1 MLGIFLGILKWL
13 GILLLV
19 LLGLVLTV
27 LLAVLFVPVRYEAE
41 GSFRGELLA
50 KGQISWLWRLFS
62 IQAVYDGDTEVSLR
76 IFGVKPGRKKETAE
90 RTEKTETPDPVV
102 TGSGKR
108 PEEEVPVYES
118 RPKAEVPASEKHQG
132 TEEGIKEKVPA
143 AGTKNAKNGQK
154 KKRVRQSLFQKIK
167 VTFQRIC
174 GKLKT
179 AEEKWQ
185 KLRDFLEKEENK
197 KYYIDAIL
205 ASGWNATVEAI
216 MKTGFQYLPG
226 TLGYPYSKLAMNY
239 YTAYLQKSFASKKI
253 RVNAVLPGSTDT
265 GMKSEFTEMAH
276 GEEGLLLHCGYANR
290 LAYSKEMAGP
300 IVFLNSEMATYASG
314 VLMEVDYGNT
324 VEERANIKPVQ
335 QVISLEDIYQMMQKQ
350 SK

>member
-27 LLAVLFVPVRYEAE
+27 LLAVLFVPIRYEAE

-76 IFGVKPGRKKETAE
+76 IFGVKLGRKKETAE
-90 RTEKTETPDPVV
+90 RTEKTETPEPVV

-108 PEEEVPVYES
+108 PEEEVPLYES
-118 RPKAEVPASEKHQG
+118 RPKAEAPASEKHQG

-179 AEEKWQ
+179 AEERWQ
-185 KLRDFLEKEENK
+185 KLMEFLEKEENK
-197 KYYIDAIL
+197 NTFRLLKRQ
-205 ASGWNATVEAI
+205 V
-216 MKTGFQYLPG
+216 
-226 TLGYPYSKLAMNY
+226 
-239 YTAYLQKSFASKKI
+239 I
-253 RVNAVLPGSTDT
+253 RFFKHVLPGKVSGTVRFGFEDPYTT
-265 GMKSEFTEMAH
+265 GRI
-276 GEEGLLLHCGYANR
+276 L
-290 LAYSKEMAGP
+290 
-300 IVFLNSEMATYASG
+300 TYISPF
-314 VLMEVDYGNT
+314 YGWYGRT
-324 VEERANIKPVQ
+324 I
-335 QVISLEDIYQMMQKQ
+335 QVIPVFDEQVLDGELSLKGRIRIATLLFIGFQVWRDKNFRTLLKRWQAA
-350 SK
+350 

>member
-27 LLAVLFVPVRYEAE
+27 LLAVLFVPIRYEAE

-102 TGSGKR
+102 TGSEKR

-118 RPKAEVPASEKHQG
+118 RPKAEAPASEKHQG

-179 AEEKWQ
+179 AEERWQ
-185 KLRDFLEKEENK
+185 KLMEFLEKEENK
-197 KYYIDAIL
+197 NTFRLLKRQVIRFFKHVLPGKVSGTVRFGFEDPYTTGRILTYI
-205 ASGWNATVEAI
+205 SPFYGWYGRTIQVIPVFDEQVLDGELSLKGRIRIATLLF
-216 MKTGFQYLPG
+216 TGFQVWRDKNFR
-226 TLGYPYSKLAMNY
+226 TLLKRWQA
-239 YTAYLQKSFASKKI
+239 A
-253 RVNAVLPGSTDT
+253 
-265 GMKSEFTEMAH
+265 
-276 GEEGLLLHCGYANR
+276 
-290 LAYSKEMAGP
+290 
-300 IVFLNSEMATYASG
+300 
-314 VLMEVDYGNT
+314 
-324 VEERANIKPVQ
+324 
-335 QVISLEDIYQMMQKQ
+335 
-350 SK
+350 

>member
-27 LLAVLFVPVRYEAE
+27 LLAVLFLPVRYEAE

-90 RTEKTETPDPVV
+90 RTEKTEKTETPDPVV

-179 AEEKWQ
+179 AEERWQ
-185 KLRDFLEKEENK
+185 KLMEFLEKEENK
-197 KYYIDAIL
+197 NTFRLLKRQ
-205 ASGWNATVEAI
+205 V
-216 MKTGFQYLPG
+216 
-226 TLGYPYSKLAMNY
+226 
-239 YTAYLQKSFASKKI
+239 I
-253 RVNAVLPGSTDT
+253 RFFKHVLPGKVSGTVRFGFEDPYTT
-265 GMKSEFTEMAH
+265 GRI
-276 GEEGLLLHCGYANR
+276 L
-290 LAYSKEMAGP
+290 
-300 IVFLNSEMATYASG
+300 TYISPF
-314 VLMEVDYGNT
+314 YGWYGRT
-324 VEERANIKPVQ
+324 I
-335 QVISLEDIYQMMQKQ
+335 QVIPVFDEQVLDGELSLKGRIRIATLLFIGFQVWRDKNFRTLLKRWQAAY
-350 SK
+350 

>member
-27 LLAVLFVPVRYEAE
+27 LLAVLFVPIRYEAE
-41 GSFRGELLA
+41 GSFKGELLA

-76 IFGVKPGRKKETAE
+76 IFGVKLGRKKETAE
-90 RTEKTETPDPVV
+90 RTEKTETPDPAV
-102 TGSGKR
+102 TGSEKR
-108 PEEEVPVYES
+108 PEEEMPVYES
-118 RPKAEVPASEKHQG
+118 RPKAEAPASEKHQG

-179 AEEKWQ
+179 AEERWQ
-185 KLRDFLEKEENK
+185 KLMEFLEKEENK
-197 KYYIDAIL
+197 NTFRLLKRQ
-205 ASGWNATVEAI
+205 V
-216 MKTGFQYLPG
+216 
-226 TLGYPYSKLAMNY
+226 
-239 YTAYLQKSFASKKI
+239 I
-253 RVNAVLPGSTDT
+253 RFFKHVLPGKVSGTVRFGFEDPYTT
-265 GMKSEFTEMAH
+265 GRI
-276 GEEGLLLHCGYANR
+276 L
-290 LAYSKEMAGP
+290 
-300 IVFLNSEMATYASG
+300 TYISPF
-314 VLMEVDYGNT
+314 YGWYGRT
-324 VEERANIKPVQ
+324 I
-335 QVISLEDIYQMMQKQ
+335 QVIPVFDEQVLDGELSLKGRIRIATLLFIGFQVWRDKNFRTLLKRWQAAY
-350 SK
+350 

>member
-27 LLAVLFVPVRYEAE
+27 LLAVLFLPVRYEAK

-179 AEEKWQ
+179 AEERWQ
-185 KLRDFLEKEENK
+185 KLMEFLEKEENK
-197 KYYIDAIL
+197 NTFRLLKRQ
-205 ASGWNATVEAI
+205 V
-216 MKTGFQYLPG
+216 
-226 TLGYPYSKLAMNY
+226 
-239 YTAYLQKSFASKKI
+239 I
-253 RVNAVLPGSTDT
+253 RFFKHVLPGKVSGTVRFGFEDPYTT
-265 GMKSEFTEMAH
+265 GRI
-276 GEEGLLLHCGYANR
+276 L
-290 LAYSKEMAGP
+290 
-300 IVFLNSEMATYASG
+300 TYISPF
-314 VLMEVDYGNT
+314 YGWYGRT
-324 VEERANIKPVQ
+324 I
-335 QVISLEDIYQMMQKQ
+335 QVIPVFDEQVLDGELSLKGRIRIATLLFIGFQVWRDKNFRTLLKRWQAAY
-350 SK
+350 

>member
-27 LLAVLFVPVRYEAE
+27 LLAVLFVPIRYEAE

-102 TGSGKR
+102 TGSGKS
-108 PEEEVPVYES
+108 PEEEVPLYES
-118 RPKAEVPASEKHQG
+118 RPKAEAPASEKHQG

-179 AEEKWQ
+179 AEERWQ
-185 KLRDFLEKEENK
+185 KLMEFLEKEENK
-197 KYYIDAIL
+197 NTFRLLKRQ
-205 ASGWNATVEAI
+205 V
-216 MKTGFQYLPG
+216 
-226 TLGYPYSKLAMNY
+226 
-239 YTAYLQKSFASKKI
+239 I
-253 RVNAVLPGSTDT
+253 RFFKHVLPGKVSGTVRFGFEDPYTT
-265 GMKSEFTEMAH
+265 GRI
-276 GEEGLLLHCGYANR
+276 L
-290 LAYSKEMAGP
+290 
-300 IVFLNSEMATYASG
+300 TYISPF
-314 VLMEVDYGNT
+314 YGWYGRT
-324 VEERANIKPVQ
+324 I
-335 QVISLEDIYQMMQKQ
+335 QVIPVFDEQVLDGELSLKGRIRIATLLFIGFQVWRDKNFRTLLKRWQAA
-350 SK
+350 

>member
-27 LLAVLFVPVRYEAE
+27 LLAVLFVPIRYEAE

-118 RPKAEVPASEKHQG
+118 RPKAEAPASEKHQG

-179 AEEKWQ
+179 AEERWQ
-185 KLRDFLEKEENK
+185 KLMEFLEKEENK
-197 KYYIDAIL
+197 NTFRLLKRQ
-205 ASGWNATVEAI
+205 V
-216 MKTGFQYLPG
+216 
-226 TLGYPYSKLAMNY
+226 
-239 YTAYLQKSFASKKI
+239 I
-253 RVNAVLPGSTDT
+253 RFFKHVLPGKVSGTVRFGFEDPYTT
-265 GMKSEFTEMAH
+265 GRI
-276 GEEGLLLHCGYANR
+276 L
-290 LAYSKEMAGP
+290 
-300 IVFLNSEMATYASG
+300 TYISPF
-314 VLMEVDYGNT
+314 YGWYGRT
-324 VEERANIKPVQ
+324 I
-335 QVISLEDIYQMMQKQ
+335 QVIPVFDEQVLDGELSLKGRIRIATLLFIGFQVWRDKNFRTLLKRWQAAY
-350 SK
+350 

>member
-27 LLAVLFVPVRYEAE
+27 LLAVLFLPVRYEAE

-167 VTFQRIC
+167 VTFQRNC

-179 AEEKWQ
+179 AEERWQ
-185 KLRDFLEKEENK
+185 KLMEFLEKEENK
-197 KYYIDAIL
+197 NTFRLLKRQ
-205 ASGWNATVEAI
+205 V
-216 MKTGFQYLPG
+216 
-226 TLGYPYSKLAMNY
+226 
-239 YTAYLQKSFASKKI
+239 I
-253 RVNAVLPGSTDT
+253 RFFKHVLPGKVSGTVRFGFEDPYTT
-265 GMKSEFTEMAH
+265 GRI
-276 GEEGLLLHCGYANR
+276 L
-290 LAYSKEMAGP
+290 
-300 IVFLNSEMATYASG
+300 TYISPF
-314 VLMEVDYGNT
+314 YGWYGRT
-324 VEERANIKPVQ
+324 I
-335 QVISLEDIYQMMQKQ
+335 QVIPVFDEQVLDGELSLKGRIRIATLLFIGFQVWRDKNFRTLLKRWQAAY
-350 SK
+350 

>member
-27 LLAVLFVPVRYEAE
+27 LLAVLFVPIRYEAE

-90 RTEKTETPDPVV
+90 RREKTETPDPVV
-102 TGSGKR
+102 AGSGKR
-108 PEEEVPVYES
+108 PEEEVPLYES
-118 RPKAEVPASEKHQG
+118 RPKAEAPASEKHQG

-179 AEEKWQ
+179 AEERWQ
-185 KLRDFLEKEENK
+185 KLMEFLEKEENK
-197 KYYIDAIL
+197 NTFRLLKRQ
-205 ASGWNATVEAI
+205 V
-216 MKTGFQYLPG
+216 
-226 TLGYPYSKLAMNY
+226 
-239 YTAYLQKSFASKKI
+239 I
-253 RVNAVLPGSTDT
+253 RFFKHVLPGKVSGTVRFGFEDPYTT
-265 GMKSEFTEMAH
+265 GRI
-276 GEEGLLLHCGYANR
+276 L
-290 LAYSKEMAGP
+290 
-300 IVFLNSEMATYASG
+300 TYISPF
-314 VLMEVDYGNT
+314 YGWYGRT
-324 VEERANIKPVQ
+324 I
-335 QVISLEDIYQMMQKQ
+335 QVIPVFDEQVLDGELSLKGRIRIATLLFIGFQVWRDKNFRTLLKRWQAAY
-350 SK
+350 

>member
-1 MLGIFLGILKWL
+1 MRTETKIETVGNDCMLGIFLGILKWL

-27 LLAVLFVPVRYEAE
+27 LLAVLFLPVRYEAE

-179 AEEKWQ
+179 AEERWQ
-185 KLRDFLEKEENK
+185 KLMEFLEKEENK
-197 KYYIDAIL
+197 NTFRLLKRQ
-205 ASGWNATVEAI
+205 V
-216 MKTGFQYLPG
+216 
-226 TLGYPYSKLAMNY
+226 
-239 YTAYLQKSFASKKI
+239 I
-253 RVNAVLPGSTDT
+253 RFFKHVLPGKVSGTVRFGFEDPYTT
-265 GMKSEFTEMAH
+265 GRI
-276 GEEGLLLHCGYANR
+276 L
-290 LAYSKEMAGP
+290 
-300 IVFLNSEMATYASG
+300 TYISPF
-314 VLMEVDYGNT
+314 YGWYGRT
-324 VEERANIKPVQ
+324 I
-335 QVISLEDIYQMMQKQ
+335 QVIPVFDEQVLDGELSLKGRIRIATLLFIGFQVWRDKNFRTLLKRWQAAY
-350 SK
+350 

>member
-108 PEEEVPVYES
+108 PEEKVPVYES

-179 AEEKWQ
+179 AEERWQ
-185 KLRDFLEKEENK
+185 KLMEFLEKEENK
-197 KYYIDAIL
+197 NTFRLLKRQ
-205 ASGWNATVEAI
+205 V
-216 MKTGFQYLPG
+216 
-226 TLGYPYSKLAMNY
+226 
-239 YTAYLQKSFASKKI
+239 I
-253 RVNAVLPGSTDT
+253 RFFKHVLPGKVSGTVRFGFEDPYTT
-265 GMKSEFTEMAH
+265 GRI
-276 GEEGLLLHCGYANR
+276 L
-290 LAYSKEMAGP
+290 
-300 IVFLNSEMATYASG
+300 TYISPF
-314 VLMEVDYGNT
+314 YGWYGRT
-324 VEERANIKPVQ
+324 I
-335 QVISLEDIYQMMQKQ
+335 QVIPVFDEQVLDGELSLKGRIRIATLLFIGFQVWRDKNFRTLLKRWQAAY
-350 SK
+350 

>member
-118 RPKAEVPASEKHQG
+118 RPKAEAPASEKHQG

-154 KKRVRQSLFQKIK
+154 KKRVLQSLFQKIK

-179 AEEKWQ
+179 AEERWQ
-185 KLRDFLEKEENK
+185 KLMEFLEKEENK
-197 KYYIDAIL
+197 NTFRLLKRQ
-205 ASGWNATVEAI
+205 V
-216 MKTGFQYLPG
+216 
-226 TLGYPYSKLAMNY
+226 
-239 YTAYLQKSFASKKI
+239 I
-253 RVNAVLPGSTDT
+253 RFFKHVLPGKVSGTVRFGFEDPYTT
-265 GMKSEFTEMAH
+265 GRI
-276 GEEGLLLHCGYANR
+276 L
-290 LAYSKEMAGP
+290 
-300 IVFLNSEMATYASG
+300 TYISPF
-314 VLMEVDYGNT
+314 YGWYGRT
-324 VEERANIKPVQ
+324 I
-335 QVISLEDIYQMMQKQ
+335 QVIPVFDEQVLDGELSLKGRIRIATLLFIGFQVWRDKNFRTLLKRWQAAY
-350 SK
+350 

>member
-118 RPKAEVPASEKHQG
+118 RPKAEAPASEKHQG

-167 VTFQRIC
+167 VTFQRNC

-179 AEEKWQ
+179 AEERWQ
-185 KLRDFLEKEENK
+185 TLMEFLEKAENK
-197 KYYIDAIL
+197 NTFRLLKRQ
-205 ASGWNATVEAI
+205 V
-216 MKTGFQYLPG
+216 
-226 TLGYPYSKLAMNY
+226 
-239 YTAYLQKSFASKKI
+239 I
-253 RVNAVLPGSTDT
+253 RFFKHVLPGKVSGTVRFGFEDPYTT
-265 GMKSEFTEMAH
+265 GRI
-276 GEEGLLLHCGYANR
+276 L
-290 LAYSKEMAGP
+290 
-300 IVFLNSEMATYASG
+300 TYISPF
-314 VLMEVDYGNT
+314 YGWYGRT
-324 VEERANIKPVQ
+324 I
-335 QVISLEDIYQMMQKQ
+335 QVIPVFDEQVLDGELSLKGRIRIATLLFIGFQVWRDKNFRTLLKRWQAAY
-350 SK
+350 

>member
-118 RPKAEVPASEKHQG
+118 RPKAEAPASEKHQG

-179 AEEKWQ
+179 AEERWQ
-185 KLRDFLEKEENK
+185 KLMEFLEKEENK
-197 KYYIDAIL
+197 NTFRLLKRQ
-205 ASGWNATVEAI
+205 V
-216 MKTGFQYLPG
+216 
-226 TLGYPYSKLAMNY
+226 
-239 YTAYLQKSFASKKI
+239 I
-253 RVNAVLPGSTDT
+253 RFFKHVLPGKVSGTVRFGFEDPYTT
-265 GMKSEFTEMAH
+265 GRI
-276 GEEGLLLHCGYANR
+276 L
-290 LAYSKEMAGP
+290 
-300 IVFLNSEMATYASG
+300 TYISPF
-314 VLMEVDYGNT
+314 YGWYGRT
-324 VEERANIKPVQ
+324 I
-335 QVISLEDIYQMMQKQ
+335 QVIPVFDEQVLNGELSLKGRIRIATLLFIGFQVWRDKNFRTLLKRWQAAY
-350 SK
+350 

>member
-27 LLAVLFVPVRYEAE
+27 LLAVLFVPIRYEAE

-90 RTEKTETPDPVV
+90 RTEKTETSDPVV

-118 RPKAEVPASEKHQG
+118 RPKAEAPASEKHQG

-179 AEEKWQ
+179 AEERWQ
-185 KLRDFLEKEENK
+185 KLMEFLEKEENK
-197 KYYIDAIL
+197 NTFRLLKRQ
-205 ASGWNATVEAI
+205 V
-216 MKTGFQYLPG
+216 
-226 TLGYPYSKLAMNY
+226 
-239 YTAYLQKSFASKKI
+239 I
-253 RVNAVLPGSTDT
+253 RFFKHVLPGKVSGTVRFGFEDPYTT
-265 GMKSEFTEMAH
+265 GRI
-276 GEEGLLLHCGYANR
+276 L
-290 LAYSKEMAGP
+290 
-300 IVFLNSEMATYASG
+300 TYISPF
-314 VLMEVDYGNT
+314 YGWYGRT
-324 VEERANIKPVQ
+324 I
-335 QVISLEDIYQMMQKQ
+335 QVIPVFDEQVLDGELSLKGRIRIATLLFIGFQVWRDKNFRTLLKRWQAA
-350 SK
+350 

>member
-1 MLGIFLGILKWL
+1 MLGFFLGILKWL

-118 RPKAEVPASEKHQG
+118 RPKAEAPASEKHQG

-179 AEEKWQ
+179 AEERWQ
-185 KLRDFLEKEENK
+185 KLMEFLEKEENK
-197 KYYIDAIL
+197 NTFRLLKRQ
-205 ASGWNATVEAI
+205 V
-216 MKTGFQYLPG
+216 
-226 TLGYPYSKLAMNY
+226 
-239 YTAYLQKSFASKKI
+239 I
-253 RVNAVLPGSTDT
+253 RFFKHVLPGKVSGTVRFGFEDPYTT
-265 GMKSEFTEMAH
+265 GRI
-276 GEEGLLLHCGYANR
+276 L
-290 LAYSKEMAGP
+290 
-300 IVFLNSEMATYASG
+300 TYISPF
-314 VLMEVDYGNT
+314 YGWYGRT
-324 VEERANIKPVQ
+324 I
-335 QVISLEDIYQMMQKQ
+335 QVIPVFDEQVLDGELSLKGRIRIATLLFIGFQVWRDKNFRTLLKRWQAAY
-350 SK
+350 

>member
-118 RPKAEVPASEKHQG
+118 RSKAEAPASEKHQG

-179 AEEKWQ
+179 AEERWQ
-185 KLRDFLEKEENK
+185 KLMEFLEKEENK
-197 KYYIDAIL
+197 NTFRLLKRQ
-205 ASGWNATVEAI
+205 V
-216 MKTGFQYLPG
+216 
-226 TLGYPYSKLAMNY
+226 
-239 YTAYLQKSFASKKI
+239 I
-253 RVNAVLPGSTDT
+253 RFFKHVLPGKVSGTVRFGFEDPYTT
-265 GMKSEFTEMAH
+265 GRI
-276 GEEGLLLHCGYANR
+276 L
-290 LAYSKEMAGP
+290 
-300 IVFLNSEMATYASG
+300 TYISPF
-314 VLMEVDYGNT
+314 YGWYGRT
-324 VEERANIKPVQ
+324 I
-335 QVISLEDIYQMMQKQ
+335 QVIPVFDEQVLDGELSLKGRIRIATLLFIGFQVWRDKNFRTLLKRWQAAY
-350 SK
+350 

>member
-19 LLGLVLTV
+19 LLGLVLIV
-27 LLAVLFVPVRYEAE
+27 LLAVLFVPIRYEAE
-41 GSFRGELLA
+41 GSFKGELLA

-102 TGSGKR
+102 TGSGKS
-108 PEEEVPVYES
+108 PEEEVPLYEN
-118 RPKAEVPASEKHQG
+118 RPKAEAPASEKHQG

-179 AEEKWQ
+179 AEERWQ
-185 KLRDFLEKEENK
+185 KLMEFLEKEENK
-197 KYYIDAIL
+197 NTFRLLKRQ
-205 ASGWNATVEAI
+205 V
-216 MKTGFQYLPG
+216 
-226 TLGYPYSKLAMNY
+226 
-239 YTAYLQKSFASKKI
+239 I
-253 RVNAVLPGSTDT
+253 RFFKHVLPGKVSGTVRFGFEDPYTT
-265 GMKSEFTEMAH
+265 GRI
-276 GEEGLLLHCGYANR
+276 L
-290 LAYSKEMAGP
+290 
-300 IVFLNSEMATYASG
+300 TYISPF
-314 VLMEVDYGNT
+314 YGWYGRT
-324 VEERANIKPVQ
+324 I
-335 QVISLEDIYQMMQKQ
+335 QVIPVFDEQVLDGELSLKGRIRIATLLFIGFQVWRDKNFRTLLKRWQAAY
-350 SK
+350 

>member
-27 LLAVLFVPVRYEAE
+27 LLAVLFVPIRYEAE
-41 GSFRGELLA
+41 GSFKGELLA

-118 RPKAEVPASEKHQG
+118 RPKAEAPTSEKHQG

-179 AEEKWQ
+179 AEERWQ
-185 KLRDFLEKEENK
+185 KLMEFLEKEENK
-197 KYYIDAIL
+197 NTFRLLKRQ
-205 ASGWNATVEAI
+205 V
-216 MKTGFQYLPG
+216 
-226 TLGYPYSKLAMNY
+226 
-239 YTAYLQKSFASKKI
+239 I
-253 RVNAVLPGSTDT
+253 RFFKHVLPGKVSGTVRFGFEDPYTT
-265 GMKSEFTEMAH
+265 GRI
-276 GEEGLLLHCGYANR
+276 L
-290 LAYSKEMAGP
+290 
-300 IVFLNSEMATYASG
+300 TYISPF
-314 VLMEVDYGNT
+314 YGWYGRT
-324 VEERANIKPVQ
+324 I
-335 QVISLEDIYQMMQKQ
+335 QVIPVFDEQVLDGELSLKGRIRIATLLFIGFQVWRDKNFRTLLKRWQAAY
-350 SK
+350 

>member
-27 LLAVLFVPVRYEAE
+27 LLAVLFVPIRYEAE

-108 PEEEVPVYES
+108 PEEEMPVYES
-118 RPKAEVPASEKHQG
+118 RPKAEAPASEKHQG

-179 AEEKWQ
+179 AEERWQ
-185 KLRDFLEKEENK
+185 KLMEFLEKEENK
-197 KYYIDAIL
+197 NTFRLLKRQ
-205 ASGWNATVEAI
+205 V
-216 MKTGFQYLPG
+216 
-226 TLGYPYSKLAMNY
+226 
-239 YTAYLQKSFASKKI
+239 I
-253 RVNAVLPGSTDT
+253 RFFKHVLPGKVSGTVRFGFEDPYTT
-265 GMKSEFTEMAH
+265 GRI
-276 GEEGLLLHCGYANR
+276 L
-290 LAYSKEMAGP
+290 
-300 IVFLNSEMATYASG
+300 TYISPF
-314 VLMEVDYGNT
+314 YGWYGRT
-324 VEERANIKPVQ
+324 I
-335 QVISLEDIYQMMQKQ
+335 QVIPVFDEQVLDGELSLKGRIRIATLLFIGFQVWRDKNFRTLLKRWQAA
-350 SK
+350 

>member
-118 RPKAEVPASEKHQG
+118 RSKAEVPASEKHQG

-179 AEEKWQ
+179 AEERWQ
-185 KLRDFLEKEENK
+185 KLMEFLEKEENK
-197 KYYIDAIL
+197 NTFRLLKRQ
-205 ASGWNATVEAI
+205 V
-216 MKTGFQYLPG
+216 
-226 TLGYPYSKLAMNY
+226 
-239 YTAYLQKSFASKKI
+239 I
-253 RVNAVLPGSTDT
+253 RFFKHVLPGKVSGTVRFGFEDPYTT
-265 GMKSEFTEMAH
+265 GRI
-276 GEEGLLLHCGYANR
+276 L
-290 LAYSKEMAGP
+290 
-300 IVFLNSEMATYASG
+300 TYISPF
-314 VLMEVDYGNT
+314 YGWYGRT
-324 VEERANIKPVQ
+324 I
-335 QVISLEDIYQMMQKQ
+335 QVIPVFDEQVLDGELSLKGRIRIATLLFIGFQVWRDKNFRTLLKRWQAA
-350 SK
+350 

>member
-118 RPKAEVPASEKHQG
+118 RSKAEVPASEKHQG

-154 KKRVRQSLFQKIK
+154 KKRVCQSLFQKIK

-179 AEEKWQ
+179 AEERWQ
-185 KLRDFLEKEENK
+185 KLMEFLEKEENK
-197 KYYIDAIL
+197 NTFRLLKRQ
-205 ASGWNATVEAI
+205 V
-216 MKTGFQYLPG
+216 
-226 TLGYPYSKLAMNY
+226 
-239 YTAYLQKSFASKKI
+239 I
-253 RVNAVLPGSTDT
+253 RFFKHVLPGKVSGTVRFGFEDPYTT
-265 GMKSEFTEMAH
+265 GRI
-276 GEEGLLLHCGYANR
+276 L
-290 LAYSKEMAGP
+290 
-300 IVFLNSEMATYASG
+300 TYISPF
-314 VLMEVDYGNT
+314 YGWYGRT
-324 VEERANIKPVQ
+324 I
-335 QVISLEDIYQMMQKQ
+335 QVIPVFDEQVLDGELSLKGRIRIATLLFIGFQVWRDKNFRTLLKRWQAAY
-350 SK
+350 

>member
-1 MLGIFLGILKWL
+1 MLGFFLGILKWL

-179 AEEKWQ
+179 AEERWQ
-185 KLRDFLEKEENK
+185 KLMEFLEKEENK
-197 KYYIDAIL
+197 NTFRLLKRQ
-205 ASGWNATVEAI
+205 V
-216 MKTGFQYLPG
+216 
-226 TLGYPYSKLAMNY
+226 
-239 YTAYLQKSFASKKI
+239 I
-253 RVNAVLPGSTDT
+253 RFFKHVLPGKVSGTVRFGFEDPYTT
-265 GMKSEFTEMAH
+265 GRI
-276 GEEGLLLHCGYANR
+276 L
-290 LAYSKEMAGP
+290 
-300 IVFLNSEMATYASG
+300 TYISPF
-314 VLMEVDYGNT
+314 YGWYGRT
-324 VEERANIKPVQ
+324 I
-335 QVISLEDIYQMMQKQ
+335 QVIPVFDEQVLDGELSLKGRIRIATLLFIGFQVWRDKNFRTLLKRWQAAY
-350 SK
+350 

>member
-27 LLAVLFVPVRYEAE
+27 LLAVLFVPIRYEAE

-118 RPKAEVPASEKHQG
+118 RPKAEAPASEKHQG

-143 AGTKNAKNGQK
+143 AETKNAKNGQK

-179 AEEKWQ
+179 AEERWQ
-185 KLRDFLEKEENK
+185 KLMEFLEKEENK
-197 KYYIDAIL
+197 NTFRLLKRQ
-205 ASGWNATVEAI
+205 V
-216 MKTGFQYLPG
+216 
-226 TLGYPYSKLAMNY
+226 
-239 YTAYLQKSFASKKI
+239 I
-253 RVNAVLPGSTDT
+253 RFFKHVLPGKVSGTVRFGFEDPYTT
-265 GMKSEFTEMAH
+265 GRI
-276 GEEGLLLHCGYANR
+276 L
-290 LAYSKEMAGP
+290 
-300 IVFLNSEMATYASG
+300 TYISPF
-314 VLMEVDYGNT
+314 YGWYGRT
-324 VEERANIKPVQ
+324 I
-335 QVISLEDIYQMMQKQ
+335 QVIPVFDEQVLDGELSLKGRIRIATLLFIGFQVWRDKNFRTLLKRWQAA
-350 SK
+350 

>member
-13 GILLLV
+13 GILLL
-19 LLGLVLTV
+19 GLVLTV
-27 LLAVLFVPVRYEAE
+27 LLAVLFVPIRYEAE

-108 PEEEVPVYES
+108 PEEEVPLYES
-118 RPKAEVPASEKHQG
+118 RPKAEAPASEKHQG

-143 AGTKNAKNGQK
+143 AETKNAKNGQK

-179 AEEKWQ
+179 AEERWQ
-185 KLRDFLEKEENK
+185 KLMEFLEKEENK
-197 KYYIDAIL
+197 NTFRLLKRQ
-205 ASGWNATVEAI
+205 V
-216 MKTGFQYLPG
+216 
-226 TLGYPYSKLAMNY
+226 
-239 YTAYLQKSFASKKI
+239 I
-253 RVNAVLPGSTDT
+253 RFFKHVLPGKVSGTVRFGFEDPYTT
-265 GMKSEFTEMAH
+265 GRI
-276 GEEGLLLHCGYANR
+276 L
-290 LAYSKEMAGP
+290 
-300 IVFLNSEMATYASG
+300 TYISPF
-314 VLMEVDYGNT
+314 YGWYGRT
-324 VEERANIKPVQ
+324 I
-335 QVISLEDIYQMMQKQ
+335 QVIPVFDEQVLDGELSLKGRIRIATLLFIGFQVWRDKNFRTLLKRWQAAY
-350 SK
+350 

>member
-27 LLAVLFVPVRYEAE
+27 LLAVLFVPIRYEAE

-90 RTEKTETPDPVV
+90 RTEKTEKTETPDPVV

-118 RPKAEVPASEKHQG
+118 RPKAEAPASEKHQG

-143 AGTKNAKNGQK
+143 AETKNAKNGQK

-179 AEEKWQ
+179 AEERWQ
-185 KLRDFLEKEENK
+185 KLMEFLEKEENK
-197 KYYIDAIL
+197 NTFRLLKRQ
-205 ASGWNATVEAI
+205 V
-216 MKTGFQYLPG
+216 
-226 TLGYPYSKLAMNY
+226 
-239 YTAYLQKSFASKKI
+239 I
-253 RVNAVLPGSTDT
+253 RFFKHVLPGKVSGTVRFGFEDPYTT
-265 GMKSEFTEMAH
+265 GRI
-276 GEEGLLLHCGYANR
+276 L
-290 LAYSKEMAGP
+290 
-300 IVFLNSEMATYASG
+300 TYISPF
-314 VLMEVDYGNT
+314 YGWYGRT
-324 VEERANIKPVQ
+324 I
-335 QVISLEDIYQMMQKQ
+335 QVIPVFDEQVLDGELSLKGRIRIATLLFIGFQVWRDKNFRTLLKRWQAA
-350 SK
+350 

>member
-118 RPKAEVPASEKHQG
+118 RSKAEVPASEKHQG

-167 VTFQRIC
+167 VTFQRNC

-179 AEEKWQ
+179 AEERWQ
-185 KLRDFLEKEENK
+185 KLMEFLEKEENK
-197 KYYIDAIL
+197 NTFRLLKRQ
-205 ASGWNATVEAI
+205 V
-216 MKTGFQYLPG
+216 
-226 TLGYPYSKLAMNY
+226 
-239 YTAYLQKSFASKKI
+239 I
-253 RVNAVLPGSTDT
+253 RFFKHVLPGKVSGTVRFGFEDPYTT
-265 GMKSEFTEMAH
+265 GRI
-276 GEEGLLLHCGYANR
+276 L
-290 LAYSKEMAGP
+290 
-300 IVFLNSEMATYASG
+300 TYISPF
-314 VLMEVDYGNT
+314 YGWYGRT
-324 VEERANIKPVQ
+324 I
-335 QVISLEDIYQMMQKQ
+335 QVIPVFDEQVLDGELSLKGRIRIATLLFIGFQVWRDKNFRTLLKRWQAAY
-350 SK
+350 

>member
-27 LLAVLFVPVRYEAE
+27 LLAVLFVPIRYEAE

-108 PEEEVPVYES
+108 PEEEMPVYES
-118 RPKAEVPASEKHQG
+118 RPKAEAPASEKHQG

-154 KKRVRQSLFQKIK
+154 KKRVRQSLIQKIK

-179 AEEKWQ
+179 AEERWQ
-185 KLRDFLEKEENK
+185 KLMEFLEKEENK
-197 KYYIDAIL
+197 NTFRLLKRQ
-205 ASGWNATVEAI
+205 V
-216 MKTGFQYLPG
+216 
-226 TLGYPYSKLAMNY
+226 
-239 YTAYLQKSFASKKI
+239 I
-253 RVNAVLPGSTDT
+253 RFFKHVLPGKVSGTVRFGFEDPYTT
-265 GMKSEFTEMAH
+265 GRI
-276 GEEGLLLHCGYANR
+276 L
-290 LAYSKEMAGP
+290 
-300 IVFLNSEMATYASG
+300 TYISPF
-314 VLMEVDYGNT
+314 YGWYGRT
-324 VEERANIKPVQ
+324 I
-335 QVISLEDIYQMMQKQ
+335 QVIPVFDEQVLDGELSLKGRIRIATLLFIGFQVWRDKNFRTLLKRWQAAY
-350 SK
+350 

>member
-118 RPKAEVPASEKHQG
+118 RPKAEVPASEKYQG

-179 AEEKWQ
+179 AEERWQ
-185 KLRDFLEKEENK
+185 KLMEFLEKEENK
-197 KYYIDAIL
+197 NTFRLLKRQ
-205 ASGWNATVEAI
+205 V
-216 MKTGFQYLPG
+216 
-226 TLGYPYSKLAMNY
+226 
-239 YTAYLQKSFASKKI
+239 I
-253 RVNAVLPGSTDT
+253 RFFKHVLPGKVSGTVRFGFEDPYTT
-265 GMKSEFTEMAH
+265 GRI
-276 GEEGLLLHCGYANR
+276 L
-290 LAYSKEMAGP
+290 
-300 IVFLNSEMATYASG
+300 TYISPF
-314 VLMEVDYGNT
+314 YGWYGRT
-324 VEERANIKPVQ
+324 I
-335 QVISLEDIYQMMQKQ
+335 QVIPVFDEQVLDGELSLKGRIRIATLLFIGFQVWRDKNFRTLLKRWQAAY
-350 SK
+350 

>member
-154 KKRVRQSLFQKIK
+154 KKRVRQNLFQKIK

-179 AEEKWQ
+179 AEERWQ
-185 KLRDFLEKEENK
+185 KLMEFLEKEENK
-197 KYYIDAIL
+197 NTFRLLKRQ
-205 ASGWNATVEAI
+205 V
-216 MKTGFQYLPG
+216 
-226 TLGYPYSKLAMNY
+226 
-239 YTAYLQKSFASKKI
+239 I
-253 RVNAVLPGSTDT
+253 RFFKHVLPGKVSGTVRFGFEDPYTT
-265 GMKSEFTEMAH
+265 GRI
-276 GEEGLLLHCGYANR
+276 L
-290 LAYSKEMAGP
+290 
-300 IVFLNSEMATYASG
+300 TYISPF
-314 VLMEVDYGNT
+314 YGWYGRT
-324 VEERANIKPVQ
+324 I
-335 QVISLEDIYQMMQKQ
+335 QVIPVFDEQVLDGELSLKGRIRIATLLFIGFQVWRDKNFRTLLKRWQAAY
-350 SK
+350 

>member
-27 LLAVLFVPVRYEAE
+27 LLAVLFVPIRYEAE

-90 RTEKTETPDPVV
+90 RREKTETPDPVV
-102 TGSGKR
+102 AGSGKR
-108 PEEEVPVYES
+108 PEEEVPLYES
-118 RPKAEVPASEKHQG
+118 RPKAEAPASEKHQG

-179 AEEKWQ
+179 AEERWQ
-185 KLRDFLEKEENK
+185 KLMEFLEKEENK
-197 KYYIDAIL
+197 NTFRLLKRQ
-205 ASGWNATVEAI
+205 V
-216 MKTGFQYLPG
+216 
-226 TLGYPYSKLAMNY
+226 
-239 YTAYLQKSFASKKI
+239 I
-253 RVNAVLPGSTDT
+253 RFFKHVLPGKVSGTVRFGFEDPYTT
-265 GMKSEFTEMAH
+265 GRI
-276 GEEGLLLHCGYANR
+276 L
-290 LAYSKEMAGP
+290 
-300 IVFLNSEMATYASG
+300 TYISPF
-314 VLMEVDYGNT
+314 YGWYGRT
-324 VEERANIKPVQ
+324 I
-335 QVISLEDIYQMMQKQ
+335 QVIPVFDEQVLDGELSLKGRIRIATLLFIGFQVWRDKNFRTLLKRWQAA
-350 SK
+350 

>member
-118 RPKAEVPASEKHQG
+118 RPKAEAPASEKHQG

-167 VTFQRIC
+167 VTFRRIC

-179 AEEKWQ
+179 AEERWQ
-185 KLRDFLEKEENK
+185 KLMEFLEKEENK
-197 KYYIDAIL
+197 NTFRLLKRQ
-205 ASGWNATVEAI
+205 V
-216 MKTGFQYLPG
+216 
-226 TLGYPYSKLAMNY
+226 
-239 YTAYLQKSFASKKI
+239 I
-253 RVNAVLPGSTDT
+253 RFFKHVLPGKVSGTVRFGFEDPYTT
-265 GMKSEFTEMAH
+265 GRI
-276 GEEGLLLHCGYANR
+276 L
-290 LAYSKEMAGP
+290 
-300 IVFLNSEMATYASG
+300 TYISPF
-314 VLMEVDYGNT
+314 YGWYGRT
-324 VEERANIKPVQ
+324 I
-335 QVISLEDIYQMMQKQ
+335 QVIPVFDEQVLDGELSLKGRIRIATLLFIGFQVWRDKNFRTLLKRWQAAY
-350 SK
+350 

>member
-118 RPKAEVPASEKHQG
+118 RPKAEAPASEKHQG

-167 VTFQRIC
+167 VTFQRNC

-179 AEEKWQ
+179 AEERWQ
-185 KLRDFLEKEENK
+185 KLMEFLEKEENK
-197 KYYIDAIL
+197 NTFRLLKRQ
-205 ASGWNATVEAI
+205 V
-216 MKTGFQYLPG
+216 
-226 TLGYPYSKLAMNY
+226 
-239 YTAYLQKSFASKKI
+239 I
-253 RVNAVLPGSTDT
+253 RFFKHVLPGKVSGTVWFGFEDPYTT
-265 GMKSEFTEMAH
+265 GRI
-276 GEEGLLLHCGYANR
+276 L
-290 LAYSKEMAGP
+290 
-300 IVFLNSEMATYASG
+300 TYISPF
-314 VLMEVDYGNT
+314 YGWYGRT
-324 VEERANIKPVQ
+324 I
-335 QVISLEDIYQMMQKQ
+335 QVIPVFDEQVLDGELSLKGRIRIATLLFIGFQVWRDKNFRTLLKRWQAAY
-350 SK
+350 

>member
-27 LLAVLFVPVRYEAE
+27 LLAVLFVPIRYEAE

-76 IFGVKPGRKKETAE
+76 IFGVKLGRKKETAE
-90 RTEKTETPDPVV
+90 RTEKTETPDSVV

-108 PEEEVPVYES
+108 PEEEMPLYES
-118 RPKAEVPASEKHQG
+118 RPKAEAPASEKHQG

-179 AEEKWQ
+179 AEERWQ
-185 KLRDFLEKEENK
+185 KLMEFLEKEENK
-197 KYYIDAIL
+197 NTFRLLKRQ
-205 ASGWNATVEAI
+205 V
-216 MKTGFQYLPG
+216 
-226 TLGYPYSKLAMNY
+226 
-239 YTAYLQKSFASKKI
+239 I
-253 RVNAVLPGSTDT
+253 RFFKHVLPGKVSGTVRFGFEDPYTT
-265 GMKSEFTEMAH
+265 GRI
-276 GEEGLLLHCGYANR
+276 L
-290 LAYSKEMAGP
+290 
-300 IVFLNSEMATYASG
+300 TYISPF
-314 VLMEVDYGNT
+314 YGWYGRT
-324 VEERANIKPVQ
+324 I
-335 QVISLEDIYQMMQKQ
+335 QVIPVFDEQVLDGELSLKGRIRIATLLFIGFQVWRDKNFRTLLKRWQAAY
-350 SK
+350 

>member
-179 AEEKWQ
+179 AEERWQ
-185 KLRDFLEKEENK
+185 KLMEFLEKEENK
-197 KYYIDAIL
+197 NTFRLLKRQ
-205 ASGWNATVEAI
+205 V
-216 MKTGFQYLPG
+216 
-226 TLGYPYSKLAMNY
+226 
-239 YTAYLQKSFASKKI
+239 I
-253 RVNAVLPGSTDT
+253 RFFKHVLPGKVSGTVRFGFEDPYTT
-265 GMKSEFTEMAH
+265 GRILTYISPFYGWYGRTIQVVPVFDEQVLD
-276 GEEGLLLHCGYANR
+276 GELSLKGRIRIATLLFIGFQVWRDKNFRTLLKRWQA
-290 LAYSKEMAGP
+290 AY
-300 IVFLNSEMATYASG
+300 
-314 VLMEVDYGNT
+314 
-324 VEERANIKPVQ
+324 
-335 QVISLEDIYQMMQKQ
+335 
-350 SK
+350 

>member
-27 LLAVLFVPVRYEAE
+27 LLAVLFLPVRYEAE

-143 AGTKNAKNGQK
+143 AGTKNAKKGQK

-179 AEEKWQ
+179 AEERWQ
-185 KLRDFLEKEENK
+185 KLMEFLEKEENK
-197 KYYIDAIL
+197 NTFRLLKRQVICFF
-205 ASGWNATVEAI
+205 
-216 MKTGFQYLPG
+216 KH
-226 TLGYPYSKLAMNY
+226 
-239 YTAYLQKSFASKKI
+239 
-253 RVNAVLPGSTDT
+253 VLPGKVSGTVRFGFEDPYTT
-265 GMKSEFTEMAH
+265 GRI
-276 GEEGLLLHCGYANR
+276 L
-290 LAYSKEMAGP
+290 
-300 IVFLNSEMATYASG
+300 TYISPF
-314 VLMEVDYGNT
+314 YGWYGRT
-324 VEERANIKPVQ
+324 I
-335 QVISLEDIYQMMQKQ
+335 QVIPVFDEQVLDGELSLKGRIRIATLLFIGFQVWRDKNFRTLLKRWQAAY
-350 SK
+350 